1 LSLKV
6 GIVAAT
12 PVLSRLIPAL
22 LKSLAYLGLGVLEFK
37 YELAMRVKNIA
48 RTGWMMRGVP
58 PSESET
64 VAEHSYEVAVL
75 ALVLGGRLRSSGF
88 QVDVEKVLKLALLH
102 DIVESITGDIVK
114 AVKERIPNPRAIEV
128 EALKEL
134 GMEEYAQLL
143 EELEVGGSAEAY
155 LVEVCDNLATLLQA
169 IRYVNRGYTQ
179 VLELAESVRRRLEK
193 LLTSGPLPREA
204 LNLLRETVSN
214 LLISGEA

>member
-1 LSLKV
+1 
-6 GIVAAT
+6 
-12 PVLSRLIPAL
+12 
-22 LKSLAYLGLGVLEFK
+22 VLEVK

-64 VAEHSYEVAVL
+64 VAAHSYEVAVL
-75 ALVLGGRLRSSGF
+75 TLVLGGRLRESGF
-88 QVDVEKVLKLALLH
+88 AVDLERALKLALLH
-102 DIVESITGDIVK
+102 DIVESVTGDIVK
-114 AVKERIPNPRAIEV
+114 AVKERIPNSRAIEE

-134 GMEEYAQLL
+134 GMEGYAELF
-143 EELEVGGSAEAY
+143 EELGSGRSTEAY

-193 LLTSGPLPREA
+193 MLTSGPLPGEA
-204 LNLLRETVSN
+204 LAVLRRAVSD
-214 LLISGEA
+214 LLISGEV